1 MIAMLELKT
10 FGGLRLEANGAPCG
24 GAAARTKTL
33 ALLALLA
40 PGPQGMSRDK
50 LIAYL
55 WPETDIE
62 HGRHL
67 LKQACHDL
75 RRELGQPE
83 LFRGRKVLQLNPTAI
98 ASDVGRFEAAL
109 EQGDLTHGLAEYTAP
124 FLDGFY
130 LDSCAEFERWVE
142 AERERLA
149 RRASSALERLAKE
162 AGARGN
168 HATTAEW
175 WRRLAEL
182 DPLSAEATLGRMR
195 ALAAAKERAEALKV
209 GREYAE
215 LVRRELDAA
224 PARAITKLMEQLKQQ
239 SDEPVALSHP
249 MRPSRVATPEPQ
261 ETAQEAPTRRGGGR
275 AIVRKR
281 STLVAAGALAAV
293 AAVLAIVISTRP
305 PSARAVI
312 AVGTIRDYSG
322 SSPTVLGPAVAEML
336 ATNLARAPEL
346 QVIISIRLREIL
358 GQTAADGD
366 SRTAM
371 SRAASRAGATHVL
384 EGALLRHPDGLLR
397 LQLQLVDLRTGV
409 VWRAY
414 VAEDRDPLALVDR
427 LSRQLTEGFAA
438 QRRR

>member
-142 AERERLA
+142 A
-149 RRASSALERLAKE
+149 
-162 AGARGN
+162 
-168 HATTAEW
+168 
-175 WRRLAEL
+175 
-182 DPLSAEATLGRMR
+182 
-195 ALAAAKERAEALKV
+195 
-209 GREYAE
+209 
-215 LVRRELDAA
+215 
-224 PARAITKLMEQLKQQ
+224 ARARCVGG
-239 SDEPVALSHP
+239 PPGRA
-249 MRPSRVATPEPQ
+249 RPEEGRSRG
-261 ETAQEAPTRRGGGR
+261 RGG
-275 AIVRKR
+275 
-281 STLVAAGALAAV
+281 
-293 AAVLAIVISTRP
+293 
-305 PSARAVI
+305 
-312 AVGTIRDYSG
+312 
-322 SSPTVLGPAVAEML
+322 
-336 ATNLARAPEL
+336 
-346 QVIISIRLREIL
+346 
-358 GQTAADGD
+358 
-366 SRTAM
+366 
-371 SRAASRAGATHVL
+371 
-384 EGALLRHPDGLLR
+384 EGG
-397 LQLQLVDLRTGV
+397 G
-409 VWRAY
+409 
-414 VAEDRDPLALVDR
+414 
-427 LSRQLTEGFAA
+427 
-438 QRRR
+438 